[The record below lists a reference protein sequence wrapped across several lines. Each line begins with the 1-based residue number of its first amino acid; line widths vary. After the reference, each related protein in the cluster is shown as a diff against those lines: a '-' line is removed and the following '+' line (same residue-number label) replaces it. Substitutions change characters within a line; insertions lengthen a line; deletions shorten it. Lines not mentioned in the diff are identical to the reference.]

1 MADSPTTRNRLRKQE
16 VGAKTN
22 AWGTDWNE
30 DGGSDRLDEAMDGV
44 VAFALS
50 GTKTLT
56 STNYE
61 TDEARMRIINV
72 TGGTGG
78 TVTIPALEKWYL
90 VRNGASGDVII
101 SNGSNS
107 VTLSSGEV
115 NCVVTNGTT
124 IYSANAKTY
133 VDAQILAASLSAE
146 LPSQGGNAGKYITTD
161 GTNASWGA
169 ISLAT
174 ISGVLAGVN
183 GGTGIS
189 TYAVGDMLYASG
201 VNTLSALAD
210 VATGNALISGGVGV
224 APSWG
229 QIGLTTHVTGT
240 LPVANGGT
248 GITSLGANV
257 ATFLGTPSSVN
268 LKAAVTDETG
278 SGALVFATSPT
289 LVTPALGT
297 PASGTLTNCTFP
309 TLNQNTSGTAAGL
322 SATLAVASG
331 GTGQTTYTNG
341 QLLIGNTTGNTLTK
355 ATLTAGSGISI
366 TNGTG
371 SITIASSGPP
381 LAESNNSIVIGTGA
395 DGTGGAGNM
404 SLGPDAGASIST
416 GTDNISIGRRAA
428 DAITTHT
435 GNISIG
441 TDALGAATS
450 ANNIAIGNAALDGA
464 VTSGNNVAIGGNA
477 GGGISGAAAGN
488 TFVGNASGVLITGG
502 SNHTMVGGYQ
512 GAATSYSSNVVL
524 SDGSG
529 TRRFWHDATDCFIS
543 HSTTASAAN
552 AFLDSGTNAFK
563 RSTSSMRYK
572 RDAEPMDYKFAEAVL
587 ALDPIWYRSK
597 CTGDNPAYSFWGF
610 SAEQAAEIDPRL
622 VFWEY
627 APEDYGEPDE
637 NNERW
642 PRKDAVKIPG
652 GFAYDRLT
660 VHLTAI
666 AKRQRAQIRDL
677 KDANAAFET
686 RIAAL
691 EAKLG

>member
-30 DGGSDRLDEAMDGV
+30 DGGSDRLDEALDGV
-44 VAFALS
+44 IAFALS

-146 LPSQGGNAGKYITTD
+146 IPSQTGNAGKYITTD

-169 ISLAT
+169 ISLDT
-174 ISGVLAGVN
+174 ISGVLAGAN

-189 TYAVGDMLYASG
+189 TYTVGDMLYASD

-224 APSWG
+224 APAWG
-229 QIGLTTHVTGT
+229 KIALTTHVTGT

-248 GITSLGANV
+248 GITAFATGV
-257 ATFLGTPSSVN
+257 ATFLGTPTSAN
-268 LKAAVTDETG
+268 LKTVVTDETG

-297 PASGTLTNCTFP
+297 PASGVLTSCTGLPLTTGITGTLGTGNGGTGSASATYCSLTA
-309 TLNQNTSGTAAGL
+309 NVSGTL
-322 SATLAVASG
+322 PVANG

-355 ATLTAGSGISI
+355 ATLTAGTWTTI

-371 SITIASSGPP
+371 SITVASSLPYT
-381 LAESNNSIVIGTGA
+381 ESASSLVLGTGA
-395 DGTGGAGNM
+395 G
-404 SLGPDAGASIST
+404 
-416 GTDNISIGRRAA
+416 
-428 DAITTHT
+428 
-435 GNISIG
+435 
-441 TDALGAATS
+441 
-450 ANNIAIGNAALDGA
+450 
-464 VTSGNNVAIGGNA
+464 
-477 GGGISGAAAGN
+477 GAAAGALYNTVIGLNGNGAALNTGLGDGNTLYGYNSGRDISAGSNN
-488 TFVGNASGVLITGG
+488 TFIGRS
-502 SNHTMVGGYQ
+502 SGYQ
-512 GAATSYSSNVVL
+512 IVNSSGNTLIGYDAGSSITSGSYNTIVGSYTGSAALASNVVL
-524 SDGSG
+524 SDGNG
-529 TRRFWHDATDCFIS
+529 TRKFWHDNTDAFVL

-552 AFLDSGTNAFK
+552 AFLDSGTNALK

-572 RDAEPMDYKFAEAVL
+572 RDAEPMDYKFAEAIL

-597 CTGDNPAYSFWGF
+597 CAGDNPGHSFWGF

-627 APEDYGEPDE
+627 APEDYDEPDE

-642 PRKDAVKIPG
+642 PRKDAVMVPG

-677 KDANAAFET
+677 KDANAAFEA
-686 RIAAL
+686 RLAAL

>member
-78 TVTIPALEKWYL
+78 TITIPALEKWYL

-146 LPSQGGNAGKYITTD
+146 LPSQAGNAGKYITTD
-161 GTNASWGA
+161 GTNASWAA
-169 ISLAT
+169 ISLSS
-174 ISGVLAGVN
+174 ISGTLAAAN
-183 GGTGIS
+183 GGTGLT

-210 VATGNALISGGVGV
+210 VATGKALISGGVGV

-229 QIGLTTHVTGT
+229 KIGVDTHVSGTLPIANGGTGSTSTTYCSLTTNVTGT
-240 LPVANGGT
+240 LPVSN
-248 GITSLGANV
+248 
-257 ATFLGTPSSVN
+257 
-268 LKAAVTDETG
+268 
-278 SGALVFATSPT
+278 
-289 LVTPALGT
+289 
-297 PASGTLTNCTFP
+297 
-309 TLNQNTSGTAAGL
+309 
-322 SATLAVASG
+322 G

-341 QLLIGNTTGNTLTK
+341 QLLIGNTTGNTLAK
-355 ATLTAGSGISI
+355 ATLTAGGGIAI

-371 SITIASSGPP
+371 TITIATSVTMTEAHGSV
-381 LAESNNSIVIGTGA
+381 SIGTGA
-395 DGTGGAGNM
+395 AGTGGADNAVFGTGAGG
-404 SLGPDAGASIST
+404 SLST
-416 GTDNISIGRRAA
+416 GTGCTLIGDNAGSAYGGANINNTILGRYAG
-428 DAITTHT
+428 T
-435 GNISIG
+435 GGGGGDIG
-441 TDALGAATS
+441 TVHIATGA
-450 ANNIAIGNAALDGA
+450 
-464 VTSGNNVAIGGNA
+464 
-477 GGGISGAAAGN
+477 
-488 TFVGNASGVLITGG
+488 
-502 SNHTMVGGYQ
+502 
-512 GAATSYSSNVVL
+512 
-524 SDGSG
+524 G
-529 TRRFWHDATDCFIS
+529 TRRFWHDATDAFVS
-543 HSTTASAAN
+543 HGTTASAAN
-552 AFLDSGTNAFK
+552 AFLDSGTSALK

-572 RDAEPMDYKFAEAVL
+572 RDAEPMDYKFADAIL

-597 CTGDNPAYSFWGF
+597 CAGDNPGHSFWGF

-627 APEDYGEPDE
+627 APEDYDEPDE

-642 PRKDAVKIPG
+642 PRKDAVMVPG

-686 RIAAL
+686 RLAAL